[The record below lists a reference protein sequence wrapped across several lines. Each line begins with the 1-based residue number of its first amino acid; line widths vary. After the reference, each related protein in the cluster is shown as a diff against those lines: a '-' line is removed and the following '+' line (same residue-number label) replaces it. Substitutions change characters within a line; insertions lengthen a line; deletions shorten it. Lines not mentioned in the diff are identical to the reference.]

1 MNGFIL
7 VKKETGISSNRVVQ
21 KIKRKFNFSK
31 VGHLGTLD
39 PMASGLLII
48 AINRATKF
56 SSYFLNET
64 KSYQAEVALGSSSDT
79 DDAEGK
85 IIHISD
91 IYPKSSD
98 VIKAL
103 NSFLGIS
110 LQKPPFFSALKHKG
124 KPLYK
129 YARQGELISKPPR
142 EINIFDIKDIN
153 YKQPFISFYIKCSKG
168 TYIRAIARDIGDILK
183 CGGYLTKLIRTQQ
196 GCFNIEEA
204 KNISDISIDHIIPI
218 SDAFP
223 NLNSIKLDEFQTK
236 NYINGGLIGIKKEI
250 DEVVKIFSNKDK
262 FLGLGLIKATGLK
275 LKQLV

>member
-21 KIKRKFNFSK
+21 KIKSKFNFNK

-39 PMASGLLII
+39 PMASGLIII

-98 VIKAL
+98 VTKAL

-236 NYINGGLIGIKKEI
+236 NYINGGLLGIKKEI

-262 FLGLGLIKATGLK
+262 FLGLGLIKATVLK